1 MRTIRENTILFL
13 KGMGMGA
20 ADVVP
25 GVSGGTIAFIT
36 GIYEELINSIKSID
50 GSAFKL
56 LLSGQARIFWDKI
69 NGSFLLV
76 LISGIILSMMSLA
89 KLILYLME
97 NHPIPLWSFFFGLIL
112 ISAFIVIREV
122 QKFSIKVLLGGIAG
136 IAIAYLITTATPAE
150 TPEALWFIFL
160 AGSIAISA
168 MILPGISGSFILL
181 ILAKYHFIIESI
193 STLNIPVLVVFALG
207 CVVGLAT
214 FSRLIS
220 WIFAHHHDLTVA
232 ILAGFMIGSL
242 NKVWPWKE
250 VISYRINSAG
260 EQVSAFTKSISP
272 GTYFKITGQNPL
284 LLEAI
289 FYAALG
295 ILIVI
300 GLEKIA
306 DHFKQRA

>member
-260 EQVSAFTKSISP
+260 EQVPAFTKSISP